1 MPHTRTLALWAG
13 SLYLV
18 THVTSVA
25 AAFAYTAGIAD
36 TSVDLLRLG
45 ITLELAL
52 AIACVANGTVL
63 LAALRPVGPAAAY
76 TFAGLRTLE
85 AAIIG
90 AGILPMLALV
100 FLLSGAIPGSDLPIT
115 TSPDGAFVASLA
127 GMHAASF
134 LVGQGL
140 VIGVNTLVLSWL
152 LWRSR
157 AVVRGIPLLGAVGA
171 TLVLLSDVAQLFGVI
186 EQSNVLVGLAAA
198 PIFAFEL
205 WFAGYLLFVGFRPR
219 IERAAVAESVPV
231 A

>member
-1 MPHTRTLALWAG
+1 MPRIRTLALWAG

-25 AAFAYTAGIAD
+25 AAFAYAEGIAE
-36 TSVDLLRLG
+36 SSAGLLRTG
-45 ITLELAL
+45 ITLELIL

-63 LAALRPVGPAAAY
+63 LAALRPSGPAAAY

-85 AAIIG
+85 GAIIG
-90 AGILPMLALV
+90 AGILPMLMLV
-100 FLLSGAIPGSDLPIT
+100 FVLSGSIPGADVAIAP
-115 TSPDGAFVASLA
+115 SPDTSIVASLV

-157 AVVRGIPLLGAVGA
+157 AVVRGIPVLGAVGA
-171 TLVLLSDVAQLFGVI
+171 SLVLVSDLAQLFGI
-186 EQSNVLVGLAAA
+186 IDQTNVLAGLAAA

-205 WFAGYLLFVGFRPR
+205 WFAGYLLFVGFRPSV
-219 IERAAVAESVPV
+219 ERAQLD
-231 A
+231 